1 MAKSHFL
8 LIYDYVPDI
17 LDKRGPH
24 RAGHLALAREAVAR
38 GELVLAGAFADP
50 VDGAAFLWSVEGPA
64 PIEAFVAADPYAAA
78 GLVTSWR
85 IRPWTTVV
93 GEGAANPV

>member
-8 LIYDYVPDI
+8 LFYDYVPDI
-17 LDKRGPH
+17 LEKRGPH
-24 RAGHLALAREAVAR
+24 RAGHLALAKEAVER
-38 GELVLAGAFADP
+38 GKLMLAGAFADP
-50 VDGAAFLWSVEGPA
+50 VDGAAFLWTVDDKA
-64 PIEAFVAADPYAAA
+64 PIEAFVAADPYVAA

-93 GEGAANPV
+93 GAGAANPV